1 MDKVQ
6 IAQDAISGTLATL
19 IGALLLSA
27 GALLAWPFRWWVQG
41 RSIRHLIANERRF
54 NFVFNPVSGMAKEI
68 TFLANGTLGQGRNQ
82 NEYMWRIH
90 RGALEILAS
99 DGKVYSRFRHDRTH
113 GALKHTNDPELRSI
127 PGQYMQA
134 RLVKVARGA
143 A

>member
-27 GALLAWPFRWWVQG
+27 GAPLAWPFRWWVQG

-54 NFVFNPVSGMAKEI
+54 NFVFNPASGIAKEI
-68 TFLANGTLGQGRNQ
+68 TILANGTVGQGRNQ
-82 NEYMWRIH
+82 NEYMWRIR

-113 GALKHTNDPELRSI
+113 GTLKRTNDPELRSI

-134 RLVKVARGA
+134 RLVKIARGA

>member
-1 MDKVQ
+1 MDEVQ

-19 IGALLLSA
+19 AGALLLSI

-41 RSIRHLIANERRF
+41 RSIRQLVANERRF
-54 NFVFNPVSGMAKEI
+54 NFVFNPAANMSKEI
-68 TFLANGTLGQGRNQ
+68 TFLADGTIGQGRND
-82 NEYMWRIH
+82 NEHSWRVR

-99 DGKVYSRFRHDRTH
+99 DGNIYSRFRHDRTH
-113 GALKHTNDPELRSI
+113 GMLKHTNDPELRSI

-134 RLVKVARGA
+134 RFVKVVRNA

>member
-54 NFVFNPVSGMAKEI
+54 NFVFNPASGIAKEI
-68 TFLANGTLGQGRNQ
+68 TFLANGTVGQGRNQ
-82 NEYMWRIH
+82 NEYMWRIR

-99 DGKVYSRFRHDRTH
+99 GGKVYSRFRHDRTH
-113 GALKHTNDPELRSI
+113 GTLKHTNDPELRSI